1 MPNNQYANV
10 CTIFLK
16 ISKKHGCENGNDW
29 NQVWAILSRE
39 FIKRQLVFQ
48 PPCGGEL
55 MCKPQVFAA
64 LHCECKKI
72 KLPLLCESCRCCLK
86 K

>member
-16 ISKKHGCENGNDW
+16 ISKKNGCENGNDG

-39 FIKRQLVFQ
+39 FMKRQLVFS
-48 PPCGGEL
+48 
-55 MCKPQVFAA
+55 
-64 LHCECKKI
+64 
-72 KLPLLCESCRCCLK
+72 LPM
-86 K
+86 